1 VGGRMGWR
9 GWCLLVYMMA
19 SARTGGGEAV
29 VSSFFVSP
37 PPQLAA
43 AAATTTTAPP
53 PPPSSWCLVP
63 RAARSSFQDLG
74 SRCRSFAVAAA
85 KTGGRGGEREGIRD
99 HQQDVARDSAI
110 ESVYLSYIDL
120 DLPPGLQGLAGL
132 SSKLP
137 VIGRMFQHQMIIVKL
152 KSSNLVLF
160 DFEPLDKTSPLV
172 AATLLLGGR
181 VPGRLRSREL
191 QSVPRNSVLVGNAK
205 EGTTLASIDRING
218 EWDCNLRLLRNDCR
232 HYCAKIINDVC

>member
-1 VGGRMGWR
+1 
-9 GWCLLVYMMA
+9 
-19 SARTGGGEAV
+19 
-29 VSSFFVSP
+29 
-37 PPQLAA
+37 
-43 AAATTTTAPP
+43 
-53 PPPSSWCLVP
+53 
-63 RAARSSFQDLG
+63 
-74 SRCRSFAVAAA
+74 
-85 KTGGRGGEREGIRD
+85 
-99 HQQDVARDSAI
+99 
-110 ESVYLSYIDL
+110 
-120 DLPPGLQGLAGL
+120 
-132 SSKLP
+132 
-137 VIGRMFQHQMIIVKL
+137 MFQHQMIIVKL

-191 QSVPRNSVLVGNAK
+191 QSVPRLREFEDTANLKFRRNSVLVGNAK